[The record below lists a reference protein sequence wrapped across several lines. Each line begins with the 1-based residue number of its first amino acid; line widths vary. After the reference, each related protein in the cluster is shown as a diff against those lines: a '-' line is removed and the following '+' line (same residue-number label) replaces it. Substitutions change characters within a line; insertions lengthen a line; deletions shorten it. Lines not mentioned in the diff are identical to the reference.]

1 MMRIFLKKLLHSD
14 SCYTCLYLSDNFVPF
29 YVQKLSQFPFEVV
42 KNVVMFFSLLTML
55 NAQYLIFIINFRYDK
70 IMDINTYIIR
80 WLYHYSF
87 LKLLAISPVRIL
99 KYVLNF
105 LVAEWI
111 SNVKKRT
118 FFTQPTKPIV
128 SLQDCI
134 EAENKFLVMKMV
146 IQENEICENFMT
158 LAYFG
163 RGLLRCAQKR

>member
-80 WLYHYSF
+80 
-87 LKLLAISPVRIL
+87 
-99 KYVLNF
+99 
-105 LVAEWI
+105 
-111 SNVKKRT
+111 
-118 FFTQPTKPIV
+118 
-128 SLQDCI
+128 
-134 EAENKFLVMKMV
+134 
-146 IQENEICENFMT
+146 
-158 LAYFG
+158 
-163 RGLLRCAQKR
+163 